1 MGNWQEGGK
10 VIQKVSNNGSTWT
23 AMTRAR
29 IKVDQSNTD
38 TQSTLTITGQAR
50 SGNDAGTLNRLDA
63 WGIHVY
69 AGHGNAGGV
78 AGRET
83 STYDKLNM
91 TNWVGT
97 VTCTDTFP
105 RQESAYTV
113 RCYVRQQASDM
124 SAGTV
129 WASPDITIPALPI
142 QVPPNVSD
150 FSVLTDS
157 ENSNFVLSWTNN
169 GSGPHTPTINIVDV
183 QINDGEWVN
192 IYNGNLI
199 TSTTYQMTDNNK
211 YKFRVLSG
219 NSAGNSSYVES
230 NIIYTKPEKPKLISG
245 NITSIDNKY
254 ILKIKT
260 DFSDTNYPT
269 SLNIS
274 FVKTSTGEVIKTS
287 TIDDQKIIEAKINNY
302 ELVINKDIQPDD
314 ANYSL
319 LQAILAAKRK
329 ESSLT
334 LQAKTLIDYQEQN
347 LESDNTTYEI
357 LNIKYIPSILFKI
370 PTDKTISKEQKED
383 IAIDYETL
391 VQGMPIYF
399 SVPEEQNTFS
409 FDIFNIEGT
418 LNSLEGVSL
427 NVRKKSEVTSTYTQ
441 QIYNESLQDT
451 SSGKTVKITN
461 LAKGDYLFELFF
473 DRDTT
478 GLPGFDFSF
487 KSNLTYT
494 TLVAPSIQSIYARIP
509 DITKQEEKTE
519 TLLADPFTLKAKAEQ
534 RLIGEFEVL
543 PNSSFNITYTRSKQ
557 IAGEGDMSPGA
568 PPAGTVIDDGGM
580 IQIVN
585 KNNEED
591 IIGEIF
597 CEQVADPSK
606 IETKVATYTNNSET
620 PITYLVRMW
629 AESPHPQFTIDKMTV
644 TKQVIVPYRIKD
656 LLFPVDDSYI
666 TA

>member
-1 MGNWQEGGK
+1 MATTL
-10 VIQKVSNNGSTWT
+10 VSNREGAISKQSTSVGTVW
-23 AMTRAR
+23 TRAR
-29 IKVDQSNTD
+29 ITVTGEQIGIDKYKITVTGQTRSGDIMGVQSHNHCVASWGVTGYAGINGVGSTTSSRHRYNYTDWVCTTTYSANISQSNSA
-38 TQSTLTITGQAR
+38 QQITCYANF
-50 SGNDAGTLNRLDA
+50 SGAENLSC
-63 WGIHVY
+63 
-69 AGHGNAGGV
+69 GV
-78 AGRET
+78 
-83 STYDKLNM
+83 S
-91 TNWVGT
+91 VT
-97 VTCTDTFP
+97 VTVP
-105 RQESAYTV
+105 
-113 RCYVRQQASDM
+113 
-124 SAGTV
+124 
-129 WASPDITIPALPI
+129 PKPI
-142 QVPPNVSD
+142 QVPPNVSEVN
-150 FSVLTDS
+150 VLMDS
-157 ENSNFVLSWTNN
+157 ENSNLTLSWTNN
-169 GSGPHTPTINIVDV
+169 GVTPQAPTTNIVDV
-183 QINDGEWVN
+183 QMNDGEWVN
-192 IYNGNLI
+192 IYNGSLI
-199 TSTTYQMTDNNK
+199 TTTTYQAIDNNK

-230 NIIYTKPEKPKLISG
+230 NIIYTKPEKPTFISG

-383 IAIDYETL
+383 ISIDAQTIKEGLPT
-391 VQGMPIYF
+391 YF
-399 SVPEEQNTFS
+399 SMPEEQNTFS
-409 FDIFNIEGT
+409 FTIQCLEST
-418 LNSLEGVSL
+418 LNSLADV
-427 NVRKKSEVTSTYTQ
+427 NFIIRKKNENTSTYTQ
-441 QIYNESLQDT
+441 QIHSESLQDAT
-451 SSGKTVKITN
+451 DYKEIKLNN
-461 LAKGDYLFELFF
+461 LAKGDYLFEISFEGEL
-473 DRDTT
+473 TT
-478 GLPGFDFSF
+478 FPNFDFLF

-534 RLIGEFEVL
+534 WLIGEFEVL

-557 IAGEGDMSPGA
+557 IAGEGDMSPDA

-606 IETKVATYTNNSET
+606 IETKIATYTNNSET

-629 AESPHPQFTIDKMTV
+629 AELPHPQFTIDKMTV

>member
-10 VIQKVSNNGSTWT
+10 ITQKVSNGGSTWT

-29 IKVDQSNTD
+29 IKVDQSNTN
-38 TQSTLTITGQAR
+38 TTSTLTITGQAR
-50 SGNDAGTLNRLDA
+50 SGNDAGTANRLDA

-142 QVPPNVSD
+142 QVPPDVSD

-157 ENSNFVLSWTNN
+157 ENSNFILSWTNN

-199 TSTTYQMTDNNK
+199 TSTTYQMIDNNK

-260 DFSDTNYPT
+260 DFLDTNYPT

-287 TIDDQKIIEAKINNY
+287 IIDDKKIIEAKINNY
-302 ELVINKDIQPDD
+302 ELIIKKDIQPDD

-319 LQAILAAKRK
+319 LQAILAVKRK

-383 IAIDYETL
+383 ISIDAQTIKEGLPT
-391 VQGMPIYF
+391 YF

-409 FDIFNIEGT
+409 FTIQCLEST
-418 LNSLEGVSL
+418 LNFLA
-427 NVRKKSEVTSTYTQ
+427 NVNFIIRKKNENTSTYTQ
-441 QIYNESLQDT
+441 QIHSESLQDAT
-451 SSGKTVKITN
+451 DYKEIKLNN
-461 LAKGDYLFELFF
+461 LAKGDYLFEISFEGELATFP
-473 DRDTT
+473 D
-478 GLPGFDFSF
+478 FDFLF

-519 TLLADPFTLKAKAEQ
+519 TLLADTFTLKAKAEQ

-606 IETKVATYTNNSET
+606 IETKIATYTNNSET

>member
-1 MGNWQEGGK
+1 MATTL
-10 VIQKVSNNGSTWT
+10 VSNREGAISKQSTSVGTVW
-23 AMTRAR
+23 TRAR
-29 IKVDQSNTD
+29 ITVTGEQIGIDKYKITVTGQTRSGDRMGVQSGNHCVASWGVTGYAGINGVGSTTSSRYKYNYTDWVCTTTYSANISQSNSA
-38 TQSTLTITGQAR
+38 QQITCYANF
-50 SGNDAGTLNRLDA
+50 SGAENLSC
-63 WGIHVY
+63 
-69 AGHGNAGGV
+69 GV
-78 AGRET
+78 
-83 STYDKLNM
+83 S
-91 TNWVGT
+91 VT
-97 VTCTDTFP
+97 VTVP
-105 RQESAYTV
+105 
-113 RCYVRQQASDM
+113 
-124 SAGTV
+124 
-129 WASPDITIPALPI
+129 PKPI
-142 QVPPNVSD
+142 QVPPNVSEVN
-150 FSVLTDS
+150 VLMDS
-157 ENSNFVLSWTNN
+157 ENSNLTLSWTNN
-169 GSGPHTPTINIVDV
+169 GVTPQAPTTNIVDV
-183 QINDGEWVN
+183 QMNDGEWVN
-192 IYNGNLI
+192 IYNGSLI
-199 TSTTYQMTDNNK
+199 TTTTYQAIDNNK

-230 NIIYTKPEKPKLISG
+230 NIIYTKPEKPTFISG

-409 FDIFNIEGT
+409 FDILNIEGT

-427 NVRKKSEVTSTYTQ
+427 NVRKKSEVTSIYTQ

-494 TLVAPSIQSIYARIP
+494 TLVAPSIQSIYARVP
-509 DITKQEEKTE
+509 DPTE
-519 TLLADPFTLKAKAEQ
+519 DNQTELIKSGPFIVTQ
-534 RLIGEFEVL
+534 GEDK
-543 PNSSFNITYTRSKQ
+543 PSTGSFNVNADKASLIIKK
-557 IAGEGDMSPGA
+557 ENKEN
-568 PPAGTVIDDGGM
+568 DGGIIDVFYYDYDNDEAKHNEITIGPEDGPSITIPLERTTDVLYHFSITCNGTPYM
-580 IQIVN
+580 TCTI
-585 KNNEED
+585 NN
-591 IIGEIF
+591 IF
-597 CEQVADPSK
+597 
-606 IETKVATYTNNSET
+606 
-620 PITYLVRMW
+620 L
-629 AESPHPQFTIDKMTV
+629 ESIHVHQ
-644 TKQVIVPYRIKD
+644 YHIKD
-656 LLFPVDDSYI
+656 LLFPVDNSYI
-666 TA
+666 TV